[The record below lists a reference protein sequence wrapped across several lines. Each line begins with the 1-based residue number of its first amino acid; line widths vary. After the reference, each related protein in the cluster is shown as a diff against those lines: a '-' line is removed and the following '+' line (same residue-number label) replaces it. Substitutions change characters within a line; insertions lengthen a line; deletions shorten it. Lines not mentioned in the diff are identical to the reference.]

1 MDLVL
6 QQAIPYKSLDFMQQ
20 YLRAYFTLTGGQ
32 KWRRFRPLFFVLAFK
47 SVHYLLLS
55 VYEPPTTTLKL
66 LSNDLFR
73 LTHLPPATNL
83 VMVGTLVISG
93 YYLYMIYF
101 ETMHTAMDFFA
112 EVMDDRRRTTT
123 FLISRYMPGKKR
135 MTVSQYLKQYCFIV
149 LNALQ
154 VFILAIGKCRLKLFS
169 VFPNTKPFA
178 PFTCRL
184 FRSCVSILRSSGGD
198 SLSPAALVATL
209 IVTELNI
216 FTLYAALYI
225 FSLSHMLLAMLGFT
239 LMKAVSVLLGQLQQ
253 LLLIARRKRR
263 KNLVTS
269 SSRKFRREYTRVVI
283 FFSRNNG
290 YTAKSLLP
298 MLLVNCPSTAL
309 LISTLLTSSSSSSL
323 PTASS
328 HSHRLHPVVQLIA
341 VIVLLALFVS
351 IFLVHLLLS
360 NLNGHLRALA
370 RRYISLAFTG
380 DHCGVQLYKQ
390 KAKHPQRERLLSCLF
405 QERFHS
411 RKPTG
416 FTYFTFGFLS
426 RFNFVKVRKRAI
438 ILWHCITVSFSL
450 SVPFVLL

>member
-1 MDLVL
+1 MDLII
-6 QQAIPYKSLDFMQQ
+6 QQPIPYKSLDFLQQ
-20 YLRAYFTLTGGQ
+20 YLRAYFTLTGEQ
-32 KWRRFRPLFFVLAFK
+32 KWRRFRLLFFLLTLK
-47 SVHYLLLS
+47 SAHHLLLS
-55 VYEPPTTTLKL
+55 VHEPPTTTLKL
-66 LSNDLFR
+66 LGNDLFR

-83 VMVGTLVISG
+83 VAVGTLAISG
-93 YYLYMIYF
+93 YYLYLIYF

-123 FLISRYMPGKKR
+123 FLISRYMPGKR
-135 MTVSQYLKQYCFIV
+135 GQTVSQYLKQYCFVV
-149 LNALQ
+149 LIALQ
-154 VFILAIGKCRLKLFS
+154 VFILAIDFFVLMSQFYGIRAVLRLPL
-169 VFPNTKPFA
+169 
-178 PFTCRL
+178 
-184 FRSCVSILRSSGGD
+184 
-198 SLSPAALVATL
+198 LSPAALVATL
-209 IVTELNI
+209 IVTELNML
-216 FTLYAALYI
+216 TLYTALYI

-269 SSRKFRREYTRVVI
+269 SSRRFRREYTRVVI

-323 PTASS
+323 
-328 HSHRLHPVVQLIA
+328 QQ
-341 VIVLLALFVS
+341 ALKVTDFIR

-390 KAKHPQRERLLSCLF
+390 KTKHPQRERLLSCLF

-416 FTYFTFGFLS
+416 FTYFTFGYLS
-426 RFNFVKVRKRAI
+426 RFNFVKY
-438 ILWHCITVSFSL
+438 LLFYSELFM
-450 SVPFVLL
+450 FVYQTGF

>member
-32 KWRRFRPLFFVLAFK
+32 KWRRFRPLFLVLAFK

-73 LTHLPPATNL
+73 LIHLPPATYL
-83 VMVGTLVISG
+83 VLVGTLVICA

-112 EVMDDRRRTTT
+112 EVMDDRMRTTT
-123 FLISRYMPGKKR
+123 FLISRYMPGKKGQ
-135 MTVSQYLKQYCFIV
+135 TVSQYLKQYCFIV

-154 VFILAIGKCRLKLFS
+154 VFILAIGKLLDFFQYFLTLNLLLPSLADFFVLVSQFYGVRAVIRL
-169 VFPNTKPFA
+169 P
-178 PFTCRL
+178 
-184 FRSCVSILRSSGGD
+184 
-198 SLSPAALVATL
+198 LSPAALVATL

-225 FSLSHMLLAMLGFT
+225 FSLSHMLIGTLGLT

-253 LLLIARRKRR
+253 LLLLADRKGR
-263 KNLVTS
+263 KKLVTTS
-269 SSRKFRREYTRVVI
+269 TFRREYTRVVI
-283 FFSRNNG
+283 FFIRNNG
-290 YTAKSLLP
+290 YAAKSLLP

-309 LISTLLTSSSSSSL
+309 LISTLLTSLSSK
-323 PTASS
+323 
-328 HSHRLHPVVQLIA
+328 SHRLHPVVQVIV

-360 NLNGHLRALA
+360 NLNGHLRILA

-416 FTYFTFGFLS
+416 FTYFTFGYLS
-426 RFNFVKVRKRAI
+426 RFNFVKVRKRETI
-438 ILWHCITVSFSL
+438 ILSHCITVSFFL